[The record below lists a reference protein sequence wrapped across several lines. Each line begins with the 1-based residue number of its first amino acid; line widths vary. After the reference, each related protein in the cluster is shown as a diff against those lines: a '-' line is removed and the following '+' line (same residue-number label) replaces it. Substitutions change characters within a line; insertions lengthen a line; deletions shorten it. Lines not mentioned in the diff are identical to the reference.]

1 MLRLAAT
8 PAAAPAAA
16 ASALARLRA
25 AAQRLVDLVLPPRC
39 LGCGQVVAAEGTFCP
54 ACWGSLRFLG
64 EGEGCDVCGA
74 PVAGLEIRFP
84 GWKCPACLASPP
96 PFARA
101 RAAFLY
107 DGAAREAILAFK
119 HADRPDHARV
129 LGRHMA
135 RAASGLLAE
144 PEAVL
149 VPVPLHRWRLWRR
162 GYNQAALLARAL
174 ARETGRPWLPDALV
188 RVRAA
193 PPQQGLSR
201 AQRRRNLRGAFR
213 VTAAGRRR
221 IAGRVVVLV
230 DDVMTTGS
238 TARQCSRVLLAAG
251 AAEVRVAAL
260 ARVGAGAEF

>member
-1 MLRLAAT
+1 MLRLV
-8 PAAAPAAA
+8 A
-16 ASALARLRA
+16 ASARGLI
-25 AAQRLVDLVLPPRC
+25 DLVLPPRC
-39 LGCGQVVAAEGTFCP
+39 LGCGQVVDVQGTFCP
-54 ACWGSLRFLG
+54 ECWGSLRFL
-64 EGEGCDVCGA
+64 EEAEGCEICGE
-74 PVAGLEIRFP
+74 PVAGPAGGGAGAVLWP
-84 GWKCPACLASPP
+84 GWRCPNCLASPP

-107 DGAAREAILAFK
+107 AGAVREAILAFK
-119 HADRPDHARV
+119 HADRTEHARV
-129 LGRHMA
+129 LGQHMA
-135 RAASGLLAE
+135 RTVSSLLAE
-144 PEAVL
+144 PDAVL

-174 ARETGRPWLPDALV
+174 ARETSRPWLPDALV